1 MAYGVKY
8 ELDFSDV
15 KGNKR
20 SVQILKKNYV
30 GDVFAIVGTDNPV
43 IIKYTNDDDFYN
55 PIIGSSC
62 IVNLKTTDTISYDEF
77 INFDERE
84 YKIRVNIGVEDEAAD
99 INSPLWEL
107 ADTNWQE
114 TDYNWAASTTFQVY
128 WEGFLVS
135 DTFTEA
141 IQSKPFDISL
151 RAIDNLG
158 TLDSFLIPDGK
169 INTNTDGTIKTAASE
184 QTLLDSAFYYI
195 HKILA
200 FTGLDFD
207 IYIQNNIRKINPS
220 TGSVETEN
228 NNLFQDILINEFAL
242 QENFSKLSSKKV
254 LENILRITNSRIY
267 QANASWYIVSNSN
280 YYDTS
285 ISGALTTT
293 EDSTGENQDNTV
305 FNPDVTTLAIG
316 TPTNTSGILRGL
328 IISDRGL
335 TIIERGFY
343 FGKNPIILSNP
354 KIVSTDT
361 STTFTSTQTSL
372 DTGDTYY
379 IMAYAKNN
387 ATTEGTGGVIEY
399 VPGGITPD
407 PEPDPISPTLT
418 SIQPNGYNV
427 TNTSIPCAAQVDN
440 VGTSNVTKY
449 GFYFGTNSNLYT
461 ENTRYEV
468 ATGQN
473 LSTAFGFVTDT
484 SGAPFNLTLT
494 AGTPYYITPF
504 AVNNTGEGVGT
515 TITQY
520 TWNAWELRK
529 QSDSS
534 QEFVPYTNDSRTDN
548 VYISTSS
555 SSAECYT
562 IMIGAFRASLAG
574 LPTISGACQ
583 DDTTE
588 PVESVE
594 QTCVKIRLYR
604 SNTAKDLCCETP
616 TSRDAYINGTDFY
629 SNTGTTKV
637 FINDDCSTLL
647 TSNQYLSSDLV
658 NYRYWNG
665 TNLQNTI
672 GCQSTSVDTCE
683 EDVVTP
689 SAFVVKNEITNEE
702 DFVVYNAAFSIEERV
717 TISDDVQNE
726 CWTII
731 QEYPASANPT
741 RTITASCTTPKPT
754 PTESCPT
761 MTFFARYL
769 KCNDDRIEI
778 IGNNTENF
786 PNYIKQKSTGD
797 CWSFIDRTGQTQS
810 DDNFNLGCTPTN
822 KFEIDFLSCDDCLGI
837 STTTQVPPP
846 PTTTTQ
852 PSIFYRI
859 YQSLQSNC
867 SVDDTIIEVFNQT
880 NDFPTVITNGSIC
893 YTSLQDGG
901 AGESGDVDNFLDF
914 ADCAACQAYLSTTTT
929 QTPTTTQAPCIAIQA
944 NVTTSALNACCGG
957 KAVTI
962 YINSTSLSTT
972 TVVYTN
978 SNCTTILGAGNF
990 IKHSEGL
997 FYWNGNT
1004 LSSSTCP
1011 GCSDGAIQ

>member
-15 KGNKR
+15 KGNQR
-20 SVQILKKNYV
+20 SLQILKKNYV
-30 GDVFAIVGTDNPV
+30 GDVNPIVGTANPV

-62 IVNLKTTDTISYDEF
+62 IVNLKNTDTISYDEF

-99 INSPLWEL
+99 IDSPLWQV
-107 ADTNWQE
+107 ADTNWDA
-114 TDYNWAASTTFQVY
+114 TNYNWATGTIFQVY
-128 WEGFLVS
+128 WEGFLVA

-158 TLDSFLIPDGK
+158 TLDSFLIPDGN
-169 INTNTDGTIKTAASE
+169 INTNADGSIKVAAGD

-195 HKILA
+195 HKILKL
-200 FTGLDFD
+200 TGLDFD
-207 IYIQNNIRKINPS
+207 IFIQNNIRKVTP
-220 TGSVETEN
+220 TGVIETEQ

-242 QENFSKLSSKKV
+242 QENYSKFSSKKV
-254 LENILRITNSRIY
+254 LENILRLTNSRIY

-280 YYDTS
+280 YYDS
-285 ISGALTTT
+285 AISGTLTSPVDTSG
-293 EDSTGENQDNTV
+293 DSTGEAQDDTV
-305 FNPDVTTLAIG
+305 LNPQVTTLSIG

-354 KIVSTDT
+354 KVVSTDT

-387 ATTEGTGGVIEY
+387 STTEGKGGVIEY
-399 VPGGITPD
+399 VPGGVTPE
-407 PEPDPISPTLT
+407 PEPDPVSPTLT

-440 VGTSNVTKY
+440 VGTSNVIEY
-449 GFYFGTNSNLYT
+449 GFYFGTN
-461 ENTRYEV
+461 ENAYNQSPNVRYVV

-473 LSTAFGFVTDT
+473 LSNPFGFVTDT
-484 SGAPFNLTLT
+484 SGAPFNLTLA
-494 AGTPYYITPF
+494 AGTPFFITPF
-504 AVNNTGEGVGT
+504 AKNSSGEGVGT

-534 QEFVPYTNDSRTDN
+534 KEYVPYTSDSRTDN

-562 IMIGAFRASLAG
+562 IMIGAYRASLVG

-588 PVESVE
+588 PEASVE
-594 QTCVKIRLYR
+594 ETCVQILLYR

-616 TSRDAYINGTDFY
+616 TDRDAFINGTDFY

-637 FINDDCSTLL
+637 FINDNCSELL

-665 TNLQNTI
+665 TNLENTI
-672 GCQSTSVDTCE
+672 GCNSTTADKCE
-683 EDVVTP
+683 TDVVTP

-702 DFVVYNAAFSIEERV
+702 DFVVYNSAFSIEERV
-717 TISDDVQNE
+717 TISDDTQNE

-731 QEYPASANPT
+731 SEYPAFATPT
-741 RTITASCTTPKPT
+741 RTITQSCTTPKPVE
-754 PTESCPT
+754 TESCPT
-761 MTFFARYL
+761 MIYFAEYI

-797 CWSFIDRTGQTQS
+797 CWSFIKRTSQTQS

-822 KFEIDFLSCDDCLGI
+822 KFELDFLSCDDCLGVA
-837 STTTQVPPP
+837 TTTQVPPP
-846 PTTTTQ
+846 PPTTTQ
-852 PSIFYRI
+852 PSIFYRL
-859 YQSLQSNC
+859 YQSLQTNCADDDVILQVSN
-867 SVDDTIIEVFNQT
+867 TT
-880 NDFPTVITNGSIC
+880 NSFPLVITNGTDC
-893 YTSLQDGG
+893 Y
-901 AGESGDVDNFLDF
+901 
-914 ADCAACQAYLSTTTT
+914 
-929 QTPTTTQAPCIAIQA
+929 
-944 NVTTSALNACCGG
+944 
-957 KAVTI
+957 K
-962 YINSTSLSTT
+962 SLSRWWKW
-972 TVVYTN
+972 
-978 SNCTTILGAGNF
+978 SR
-990 IKHSEGL
+990 
-997 FYWNGNT
+997 W
-1004 LSSSTCP
+1004 
-1011 GCSDGAIQ
+1011 